1 VKHRALWPAAI
12 AVLALFAAGCGGVK
26 GIEAQHGR
34 VADRAEAAGKQAAL
48 DAGGKTKVP
57 PANIMLLMMNGKSDS
72 SKRLKTQLQQ
82 VGKKKLG
89 WTLNPCDG
97 KGDAKKLET
106 CAIGAIDASQVDF
119 VFSAGVEPKDM
130 SRIIK
135 KADFKDVP
143 VINIR
148 ASVHPT
154 PLIDRSYVPSDH
166 EAAKILDR
174 YMIKKLNQVPPAAR
188 KIVVLT
194 SSTGGG
200 SARVHQLQEDI
211 KGTGIRV
218 VDYTQ
223 ADLKKFRTDKSRVK
237 DLLNQHDDIKAV
249 WLANEDAVE
258 PAGKA
263 VNKAFKDKEFPDRP
277 LVLGFN
283 ADPKAAEAL
292 RDNEAD
298 AVVDAA
304 YDSTLFIAMD
314 QAAELLGRKRPMA
327 KGLRPKY
334 PLNFYDLAL
343 VTKDNAPAEKEYR
356 EPKEDFVT
364 FFFKKWQKEFGPPPK
379 PAG

>member
-1 VKHRALWPAAI
+1 VKQRALCLAALVVV
-12 AVLALFAAGCGGVK
+12 AVSATGCGKVK
-26 GIEAQHGR
+26 GIEAQQGR

-48 DAGGKTKVP
+48 DAGGRTKVP
-57 PANIMLLMMNGKSDS
+57 PMNVMLLLMNGKSDS
-72 SKRLKTQLQQ
+72 SKRLKSQLEK
-82 VGKKKLG
+82 VGKKQLG
-89 WTLNPCDG
+89 VVPNPCDG

-106 CAIGAIDASQVDF
+106 CAIGAIDAGQVDF
-119 VFSAGVEPKDM
+119 IFSAGVEPKDM

-154 PLIDRSYVPSDH
+154 PLIDASYVPSDH
-166 EAAKILDR
+166 EAARILDR
-174 YMIKKLNQVPPAAR
+174 YMIRKLNQVPPKAR

-211 KGTGIRV
+211 KGTGIKV

-237 DLLNQHDDIKAV
+237 DLLEQHDDIKAV

-263 VNKAFKDKEFPDRP
+263 VNKAFKNEEFPDRP

-298 AVVDAA
+298 AVVDVA
-304 YDSTLFIAMD
+304 YDATEFIAMD
-314 QAAELLGRKRPMA
+314 QAAEVLGRRRPLS
-327 KGLRPKY
+327 KDLRPKY
-334 PLNFYDLAL
+334 PLNFLDIAL
-343 VTKDNAPAEKEYR
+343 VTKDNAPAKGEFR

-364 FFFKKWQKEFGPPPK
+364 FFVEKWRKEFGPPPK